1 MELEKRRYLLK
12 GLTPILGSSPANP
25 DIYTSYIASRA
36 PAPFVAAAEVEALPE
51 MADRDDK
58 GVTVFL
64 REPDQDALALRNY
77 QILGFLK
84 EAMEALREQ
93 LKIAQPRSKVD
104 RYVFVDPLWLPL
116 MRDGQAVLEEDSV
129 FERPLRAETMRG
141 PRVTLASSEQVNTP
155 WAVEIEITLLSNAG
169 TKKSEPVTWEAVE
182 TALSYGRLK
191 GLGQYRNGSFGRFE
205 WERLDG

>member
-25 DIYTSYIASRA
+25 DVYTAYIASRA
-36 PAPFVAAAEVEALPE
+36 PAPFVATAEVDALPE
-51 MADRDDK
+51 LTDQDDK

-64 REPDQDALALRNY
+64 REPKQDALALRNY
-77 QILGFLK
+77 QVLGFLK
-84 EAMEALREQ
+84 ESMEALRAQ
-93 LKIAQPRSKVD
+93 LNIAQPRSKVD
-104 RYVFVDPLWLPL
+104 RYVFIDPIWLPL
-116 MRDGQAVLEEDSV
+116 TRKGQAIREEDSV

-205 WERLDG
+205 WERIDQ